1 MAWPPVDAAPDAAL
15 TRTFAACLPGHR
27 LTGPLLAYRSVDST
41 QAVARRWALT
51 GAPEGAVVLADY
63 QTAGRGQRGRGWIA
77 PARAALLCSGVLR
90 PDLPMG
96 RWPEI
101 PLMAGC
107 AIAEGLEA
115 AGPLAVELKWPNDVL
130 IGPWKVAGVLAE
142 GVASSP
148 GLVVLGVGVN
158 VTQ

>member
-1 MAWPPVDAAPDAAL
+1 
-15 TRTFAACLPGHR
+15 
-27 LTGPLLAYRSVDST
+27 
-41 QAVARRWALT
+41 
-51 GAPEGAVVLADY
+51 
-63 QTAGRGQRGRGWIA
+63 GQRGRGWIA
-77 PARAALLCSGVLR
+77 PARAALLFSVVLR

-115 AGPLAVELKWPNDVL
+115 VWPLAVELKWPNDVL
-130 IGPWKVAGVLAE
+130 IGAWKVAGVLAE

-158 VTQ
+158 VTQRDEDWPTALAGRARSLAALGVPVPRETLLTALLGHLAAWYGVLLEEGFAPVCAAWRRRGRL